1 MSLIKFTICEVVFS
15 FSKAKL
21 SCLVVKSDVLIIN
34 QEIIMFACEHC
45 YLSTPKGCNN
55 KIIYLFTHL
64 FHMHKE
70 DMCNMMNM
78 IFLFIRIH
86 VVF

>member
-1 MSLIKFTICEVVFS
+1 MFTICEVVFS
-15 FSKAKL
+15 SSKAKL

-34 QEIIMFACEHC
+34 QEITMFVYEHHS
-45 YLSTPKGCNN
+45 LSTPKGYNN

-70 DMCNMMNM
+70 KMCKCDEYDEYDSS
-78 IFLFIRIH
+78 FH
-86 VVF
+86 